1 MRILIV
7 FILSFSSVLLFSCG
21 DKSTKPGKSNLS
33 NSAFLTQVKNTYRF
47 KCALC
52 HGKDGKPV
60 IKTASDLRTSEMSHD
75 EMVAIIKYGK
85 SGTVML
91 PQVDVLDAEMI
102 EGLAEYITT
111 LGR

>member
-1 MRILIV
+1 
-7 FILSFSSVLLFSCG
+7 
-21 DKSTKPGKSNLS
+21 
-33 NSAFLTQVKNTYRF
+33 
-47 KCALC
+47 
-52 HGKDGKPV
+52 
-60 IKTASDLRTSEMSHD
+60 MSHD